1 MSNLSNALP
10 DPVLMAQLC
19 VITLAIIVAW
29 DAWWLTKQRLHIP
42 KLGNISET
50 VYAWESNQAE
60 EVSRQWAN
68 MMTVGAM
75 MALPWALAELSDT
88 PTIYVWVWDI
98 LLALHL
104 ISLLLPKRYAV
115 TTTHLFADGQKY
127 EWTRLS
133 LPKNSLR
140 NESCYCARVGSIW
153 TPCPLAAIEATLMS
167 QCLVFRLF

>member
-1 MSNLSNALP
+1 MSNLSNTLP

-104 ISLLLPKRYAV
+104 ISLLLPKR
-115 TTTHLFADGQKY
+115 
-127 EWTRLS
+127 
-133 LPKNSLR
+133 
-140 NESCYCARVGSIW
+140 
-153 TPCPLAAIEATLMS
+153 
-167 QCLVFRLF
+167 

>member
-1 MSNLSNALP
+1 MSNLTNTLP

-88 PTIYVWVWDI
+88 PTIYVWAWDI

-127 EWTRLS
+127 EWTRLA
-133 LPKNSLR
+133 LAKNSLR
-140 NESCYCARVGSIW
+140 NESCYCARGGVHLD
-153 TPCPLAAIEATLMS
+153 PCPLAAIEATLMS